1 MFLFR
6 DCHCL
11 SISDILST
19 FSSFEEELKQMYN
32 RYKHLTER
40 QLVSI
45 NDLVSWQEIANI
57 ITDDQRY
64 HMLIFLE
71 ENIVPDDEKDLVI

>member
-1 MFLFR
+1 
-6 DCHCL
+6 
-11 SISDILST
+11 
-19 FSSFEEELKQMYN
+19 MYD